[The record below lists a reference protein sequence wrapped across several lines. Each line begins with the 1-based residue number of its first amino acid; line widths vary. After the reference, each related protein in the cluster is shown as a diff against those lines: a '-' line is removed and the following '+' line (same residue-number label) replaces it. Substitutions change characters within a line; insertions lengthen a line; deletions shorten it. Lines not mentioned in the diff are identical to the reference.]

1 MFLVA
6 VVVIEPEQHH
16 LRIPVWF
23 HIGRWVNHHVGSHTV
38 LDVAVF
44 RIKSNV
50 DETGNWTLPA
60 VTSGYYIPLY
70 LEWNLVI
77 LVESYVW
84 WLNSQLLCPMV
95 THSHT
100 LQRSKVLTQVQQK
113 AAALKVVERTWT
125 HQNYMVQWIGFHR
138 KIETGSHRFS
148 HYDQEAFR
156 FQSRENQPIG

>member
-1 MFLVA
+1 MWMKLETERCLPLHPD
-6 VVVIEPEQHH
+6 IT
-16 LRIPVWF
+16 
-23 HIGRWVNHHVGSHTV
+23 SH
-38 LDVAVF
+38 
-44 RIKSNV
+44 
-50 DETGNWTLPA
+50 
-60 VTSGYYIPLY
+60 YYIPLY

-84 WLNSQLLCPMV
+84 WWNSQLLCPMV

-100 LQRSKVLTQVQQK
+100 LQQSKVLTQVQQK
-113 AAALKVVERTWT
+113 AVALKVVERTWT

-156 FQSRENQPIG
+156 FNPVKTNPLGKASILVGFPIMNQPCWGTPIEC